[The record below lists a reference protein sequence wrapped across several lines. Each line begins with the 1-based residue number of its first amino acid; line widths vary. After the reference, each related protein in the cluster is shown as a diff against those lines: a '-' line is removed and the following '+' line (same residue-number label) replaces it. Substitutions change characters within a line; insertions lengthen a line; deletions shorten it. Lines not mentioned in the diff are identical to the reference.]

1 MWNVKFNLEF
11 ALQTD
16 GALKS
21 DMNEV
26 LKKQLDNAS
35 TRKDDEKTQMTQII
49 ALIRPMLIE
58 HFIFPQRR

>member
-1 MWNVKFNLEF
+1 MWTVKFNLEVI
-11 ALQTD
+11 LQTD

-49 ALIRPMLIE
+49 ALIRPMLI
-58 HFIFPQRR
+58 

>member
-11 ALQTD
+11 TLQTD

>member
-1 MWNVKFNLEF
+1 
-11 ALQTD
+11 
-16 GALKS
+16 
-21 DMNEV
+21 MNEV

-35 TRKDDEKTQMTQII
+35 TRKDDEKTQMTQIV